1 MKFCNFIKRQSIIIV
16 ETCNC
21 NLFSYTNLR
30 RENGSF
36 VTDRI
41 IKLSTVT
48 AKSTFQ
54 VFVDIGS
61 LVVLEA
67 IASELICFAIKSQR
81 DVWGAKVQGTKRK
94 CKAGIKACSC
104 NSLILNP

>member
-1 MKFCNFIKRQSIIIV
+1 MIV
-16 ETCNC
+16 KTCNC
-21 NLFSYTNLR
+21 KLFSYTL
-30 RENGSF
+30 GGKIISF

-67 IASELICFAIKSQR
+67 IASELICFAIKSQC
-81 DVWGAKVQGTKRK
+81 DVWGAKVQGAKRK
-94 CKAGIKACSC
+94 CKESHVAVIY
-104 NSLILNP
+104 